1 MTVLNAST
9 RRPTTWAAPPP
20 DWKVRSVCRGS
31 KAVKADDFFSTSQS
45 GQARAHAACLG
56 CPVIVE
62 CLQATQDL
70 DSGTYRWGIGGGLEG
85 SQRYALESEA
95 LLGNRPN
102 LGMARVLV
110 SPRWLLRLR
119 DLRRVCGSLE
129 GMTVALH
136 GDGLMVDEVT
146 VRVAV
151 WWSGADAPRMAWRTP
166 EGERSLR
173 ARLRGEYLPAISYLK
188 GQGVPCLGIAAY
200 LGVPG
205 QAGARA
211 VTEALRAAAQ
221 KQPEVAA

>member
-1 MTVLNAST
+1 MTVLKAST
-9 RRPTTWAAPPP
+9 RRPTTWAAPPL

-31 KAVKADDFFSTSQS
+31 KTVKADDFFSTSQS

-62 CLQATQDL
+62 CLRSTQSE

-85 SQRYALESEA
+85 SQRYALESEV

-119 DLRRVCGSLE
+119 DLRRVCGSLQE
-129 GMTVALH
+129 MTVALREE
-136 GDGLMVDEVT
+136 GLMVDEVT

-151 WWSGADAPRMAWRTP
+151 WWSGADAPRMAWRP
-166 EGERSLR
+166 SGEWQSLR
-173 ARLRGEYLPAISYLK
+173 ARLRGDCLPAISYLK
-188 GQGVPCLGIAAY
+188 GQGVPSLGIAAY

-211 VTEALRAAAQ
+211 VTEVLRAAAQ
-221 KQPEVAA
+221 AEEAAA

>member
-9 RRPTTWAAPPP
+9 RRPTTWAVPRP
-20 DWKVRSVCRGS
+20 DWKVRSVCRNS
-31 KAVKADDFFSTSQS
+31 DTVKADDFFSVSQS
-45 GQARAHAACLG
+45 GQARAHAACLS

-62 CLQATQDL
+62 CLQATQGL
-70 DSGTYRWGIGGGLEG
+70 DSGTYRWGIGGGLEA

-119 DLRRVCGSLE
+119 DLRGVCGSLE
-129 GMTVALH
+129 EMTAALREE
-136 GDGLMVDEVT
+136 GLMVDEVT

-151 WWSGADAPRMAWRTP
+151 WWSGADAPRMAWRP
-166 EGERSLR
+166 GGEWQSLR
-173 ARLRGEYLPAISYLK
+173 ARLKGEHLPAMSYLK

-200 LGVPG
+200 LGIPG
-205 QAGARA
+205 QSGARA

-221 KQPEVAA
+221 KKGEVAA